1 MSEICQI
8 QQVLQL
14 KYAKLE
20 EAVEKLSTV
29 NMSLQ
34 EANSQLNCLLQ
45 VRVCKLNYIKL
56 MYYTYLVRNIIQVLC
71 TLINSD
77 IAA

>member
-34 EANSQLNCLLQ
+34 EENSQLNCLLP
-45 VRVCKLNYIKL
+45 VRLQNYIL
-56 MYYTYLVRNIIQVLC
+56 LYMYNHVT
-71 TLINSD
+71 
-77 IAA
+77 

>member
-20 EAVEKLSTV
+20 KAVEKLSTV

-56 MYYTYLVRNIIQVLC
+56 MYYAYLVCNMIQVLC

>member
-34 EANSQLNCLLQ
+34 EENSQLNCLLQ
-45 VRVCKLNYIKL
+45 VRDAKLHN
-56 MYYTYLVRNIIQVLC
+56 YYTSHV
-71 TLINSD
+71 
-77 IAA
+77 

>member
-34 EANSQLNCLLQ
+34 EANSQLNCLLK
-45 VRVCKLNYIKL
+45 VRVNYIKL
-56 MYYTYLVRNIIQVLC
+56 MYYTYYSAQHNASLC
-71 TLINSD
+71 ANVHIN
-77 IAA
+77 